1 MIYNR
6 ENPMENENL
15 RIKLINIA
23 SILCVE
29 GSQED
34 ALEELVKLIEE
45 LETAK

>member
-1 MIYNR
+1 
-6 ENPMENENL
+6 MENENL

-23 SILCVE
+23 SILCDE